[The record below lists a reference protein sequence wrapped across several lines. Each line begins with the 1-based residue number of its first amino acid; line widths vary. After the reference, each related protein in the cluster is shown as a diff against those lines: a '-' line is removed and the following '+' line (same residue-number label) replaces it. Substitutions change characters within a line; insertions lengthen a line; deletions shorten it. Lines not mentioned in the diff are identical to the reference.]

1 MAENTDSKTSKVGGV
16 GPWGPNQS
24 WAVVWFFAV
33 ILLGTSMTFL
43 FSSIDFYMY
52 TNNAQVLD
60 FQKYGENRRAFSSM
74 SNDSLDPRSNGSLTA
89 AQ

>member
-1 MAENTDSKTSKVGGV
+1 MTQITDKRSNVGGV
-16 GPWGPNQS
+16 GPWGPDQS

-43 FSSIDFYMY
+43 FNSIDFYMY

-60 FQKYGENRRAFSSM
+60 FQKYAENRRAFT
-74 SNDSLDPRSNGSLTA
+74 NIGTDSLDPRSNGSLA
-89 AQ
+89 AAE